1 MKYLL
6 LFALLL
12 GHSFVFCQ
20 DKNKI
25 DSLLVALSKQKEDTL
40 KAYIYHNICE
50 EYKPYNL
57 KKVSFYNNKLSK
69 LSQKLKYLK
78 GIALHYYN
86 LSKIIFFNNET
97 EKAISNARKAK
108 DIFYKIKDWNNY
120 FLSCCNLADYLIMN
134 EAYKEANS
142 LLYINLK
149 LAIERKN
156 DKNLPLFYHQLS
168 RLYSAQSLYKEALI
182 YAKKAIALET
192 DTNKK
197 ISIYQNTSLIYS
209 SLGNYKL
216 AEWYMN
222 VAIKISDSPL
232 RKHRLSVQKVDI
244 LIEEKKY
251 LEALPICLK
260 NEQFFKQTND
270 ETSRIYNR
278 LFLTKCYYYLKKYNL
293 ALLQLNKFL
302 IVPKLKKDL
311 KVKIYVLASNI
322 YLETNRK
329 KEAQQYI
336 NKAID
341 LLKPDDYY
349 ELKLN
354 IYTTKYKV
362 EDAIG
367 NYKTALIY
375 YIKQG
380 DIKEEENI
388 KINKNKINE
397 LQIDFDV
404 TDKNNKIKN
413 LELAQLKKTIENKK
427 QKENLVYLS
436 IALILALLSTFFYV
450 RNHKIIK
457 KKNFIIENE
466 KLLTQKSLSEKE
478 TLLKEIHHRVKNN
491 MQLVI
496 SLLKIQSLDAKQLS
510 IEEFINVSEA
520 RITSMALIHE
530 NLYQNDTLDKVCFKD
545 YLYNLTHSIIGSQHS
560 AKEIE
565 LQTTVGD
572 TFLDIQTA
580 IPIGLIVNE
589 LVNNAY
595 KHAFISKPNG
605 KIDIALTEHQGEFK
619 LSVSDNGIGFKQNQK
634 KTDGL
639 GLELVKLLVSQI
651 KGVLQMDT
659 TTGTRYTIKF
669 QNELIKL

>member
-1 MKYLL
+1 MKYFL

-12 GHSFVFCQ
+12 SHSFVFCQ

-25 DSLLVALSKQKEDTL
+25 DSLLVALSKQKEDSL
-40 KAYIYHNICE
+40 KACIYHTICE
-50 EYKPYNL
+50 EYKSYDL
-57 KKVSFYNNKLSK
+57 KKVSIYNDKLAT
-69 LSQKLKYLK
+69 LSQKLKYQK
-78 GIALHYYN
+78 GIGLYYYN
-86 LSKIIFFNNET
+86 LSKITFFNNET

-108 DIFYKIKDWNNY
+108 DIFYKIKDWDNY
-120 FLSCCNLADYLIMN
+120 FPSCCNLADYLIMN

-142 LLYINLK
+142 LLYVNLK
-149 LAIERKN
+149 LAIVRKN

-168 RLYSAQSLYKEALI
+168 RLYSAKSLYKEALI

-197 ISIYQNTSLIYS
+197 ISIYQNTSHIYS

-222 VAIKISDSPL
+222 LAIRISDSPL
-232 RKHRLSVQKVDI
+232 RKHRLLVQKVDI
-244 LIEEKKY
+244 LIIEKKY

-270 ETSRIYNR
+270 ETTHIYNR
-278 LFLTKCYYYLKKYNL
+278 LFLTKCYYYLKKYDL

-311 KVKIYVLASNI
+311 KVKVFVLASNI
-322 YLETNRK
+322 YLETNKK

-341 LLKPDDYY
+341 LLNPDDYY

-362 EDAIG
+362 EDALG

-375 YIKQG
+375 YQKQAE
-380 DIKEEENI
+380 IKEEENL
-388 KINKNKINE
+388 KINTDKINE
-397 LQIDFDV
+397 LQIDFDL

-413 LELAQLKKTIENKK
+413 LELAQLKKTIENKN
-427 QKENLVYLS
+427 QKENVVYLS
-436 IALILALLSTFFYV
+436 IALIISLLSAFFYF
-450 RNHKIIK
+450 RNNKIIK

-466 KLLTQKSLSEKE
+466 KQLTQKSLAEKE

-530 NLYQNDTLDKVCFKD
+530 NLYQNETLDKVCFKD
-545 YLYNLTHSIIGSQHS
+545 YLNNLTQSIIGSQHS

-565 LQTTVGD
+565 LQTTVGE

-595 KHAFISKPNG
+595 KHAFENRPNG
-605 KIDIALTEHQGEFK
+605 KIGITLTQHQEEFT
-619 LSVSDNGIGFKQNQK
+619 LSISDDGVGFNNNQK
-634 KTDGL
+634 KQDGL
-639 GLELVKLLVSQI
+639 GLELVRLLVSQI
-651 KGVLQMDT
+651 KGVLQIDNT
-659 TTGTRYTIKF
+659 VGTSYTIQF
-669 QNELIKL
+669 QNAML